1 MAGNYN
7 KSLASLGT
15 MISDTRNFFP
25 MGYNYQKPTPTSLSD
40 FITKVQFIRLAADLK
55 DLRDAYSEA
64 EYGFF
69 PMRVKFQRIF
79 MNVVENPVVKTLLDR
94 AKELTSQRDWYVYQI
109 KNGKRVK
116 SEDLS
121 SAINEQHW
129 LADYIDY
136 IIDAVHFGYSLIELG
151 EIDTGN
157 RENPF
162 PGLSFT
168 RRENIRPDGVNKE
181 GAILGSIP
189 YLIDGIKIENN
200 SLEPLIPLCNHWIG
214 TKSNRGVSKCGY
226 GLLANIAKLEI
237 NHRHIEEWQ
246 VDYIE
251 SFGTPTLVGETRKQG
266 DKRKTFEK
274 FLANAAA
281 NKFILLDP
289 ATGDKITYEMPPSAG
304 TGYKVFSIAKKEI
317 EGLLSQSVL
326 GHSDAIVSLPGKLGG
341 QQAANKDGFNES
353 LIEQAINSKQM
364 WYGNFTCRKLNEVSF
379 PKFRELGRRINVKF
393 IRDLV
398 PEGYYFGLTNDKEEQ
413 ELIRRTNA
421 SMKVTSDLLLNMFNA
436 GLRPKDV
443 KTVNEWTK
451 KLGFGEIEWREEEPD
466 KHLTETRRTNTN
478 VTTDSLDKPDAEPHP
493 SSNDE
498 DDDDDEKE

>member
-1 MAGNYN
+1 MGNN
-7 KSLASLGT
+7 HSKALSTLGS
-15 MISDTRNFFP
+15 MIQISDTRNYMP

-40 FITKVQFIRLAADLK
+40 FITRMQFMRLAADLK
-55 DLRDAYSEA
+55 DLRDGYLEA
-64 EYGFF
+64 EQGFF
-69 PMRVKFQRIF
+69 PMRVKLQRIY

-94 AKELTSQRDWYVYQI
+94 AKELTTQRDWYIYQN
-109 KNGKRVK
+109 KDGKRVK

-121 SAINEQHW
+121 AAINENLW
-129 LADYIDY
+129 FGDYIEY
-136 IIDAVHFGYSLIELG
+136 IVDAVHYGYTLIELG
-151 EIDTGN
+151 EIDTSN
-157 RENPF
+157 ITNPF

-168 RRENIRPDGVNKE
+168 RRENIRPDGVNKD
-181 GAILGSIP
+181 GAILSSIP
-189 YLIDGIKIENN
+189 YLIDGIKIEKNEH
-200 SLEPLIPLCNHWIG
+200 EPLIPLCNHWIS

-226 GLLANIAKLEI
+226 GLLANISKLEI

-281 NKFILLDP
+281 NKYILLDP
-289 ATGDKITYEMPPSAG
+289 ATGDKLTYEMPPSAG
-304 TGYKVFSIAKKEI
+304 TGYKVFSLAKKEI

-364 WYGNFTCRKLNEVSF
+364 WYGNYVCRKINEISA
-379 PKFRELGRRINVKF
+379 PRFRELGRYINVKF
-393 IRDLV
+393 IRDLI
-398 PEGYYFGLTNDKEEQ
+398 PEGYFFGLANDKEEQ
-413 ELIRRTNA
+413 EVIRRTNA

-443 KTVNEWTK
+443 TSVDAWTK
-451 KLGFGEIEWREEEPD
+451 KLGFNVEWREEEPD
-466 KHLTETRRTNTN
+466 RHLTETRKTNTN
-478 VTTDSLDKPDAEPHP
+478 VTTDSLDRPDAEPHP
-493 SSNDE
+493 TE
-498 DDDDDEKE
+498 PKVEK